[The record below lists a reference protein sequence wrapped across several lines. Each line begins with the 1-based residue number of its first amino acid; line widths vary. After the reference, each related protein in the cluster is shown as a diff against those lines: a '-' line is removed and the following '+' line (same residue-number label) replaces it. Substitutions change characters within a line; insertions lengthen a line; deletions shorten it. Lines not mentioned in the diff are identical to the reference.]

1 MIQVYRLRDACHF
14 CVLHCYFSSI
24 DSESASEA
32 ASCTSADTMDDSD
45 SSADREATT
54 TCSPAFV
61 RGKLRRRKA
70 PESDF
75 KETRKTKLN
84 GSAAK
89 RFFQKIKQKF
99 TARKL
104 RRNLKKEEVAPL
116 LVEDSCSG
124 SDSGTATIDTGSKQK
139 KSKRTKSKTSAK
151 EKKFNPFSAT
161 DARPLL
167 LEEGEESDDES
178 SNCPNRAEGAG
189 QGEEFDEIC
198 LDDDV
203 GQIRTRKQQWNK
215 ESMEIEE
222 VVSDKKRRQN
232 EARRLRRQKT
242 KVTLIIPSTPS
253 FLKSSVALSLTKI
266 HRSLMLLPFKVTT
279 FSQANISS

>member
-1 MIQVYRLRDACHF
+1 
-14 CVLHCYFSSI
+14 
-24 DSESASEA
+24 
-32 ASCTSADTMDDSD
+32 MDESD

-61 RGKLRRRKA
+61 RGRLRRRRA

-104 RRNLKKEEVAPL
+104 RRNLKKVEIAPL
-116 LVEDSCSG
+116 LADDSCSG
-124 SDSGTATIDTGSKQK
+124 SDSGTTTTDTGKKQK
-139 KSKRTKSKTSAK
+139 KSKRTKSTKTSTK
-151 EKKFNPFSAT
+151 EKRLDPFSAI
-161 DARPLL
+161 DAQPLL
-167 LEEGEESDDES
+167 DEGDESDDEL
-178 SNCPNRAEGAG
+178 SNLSEVVG
-189 QGEEFDEIC
+189 QGEEFEEID
-198 LDDDV
+198 LDGDI
-203 GQIRTRKQQWNK
+203 GQVRTRKKQLSS

-232 EARRLRRQKT
+232 EARRLRRQKK
-242 KVTLIIPSTPS
+242 KVPLIIPS
-253 FLKSSVALSLTKI
+253 ALCPV
-266 HRSLMLLPFKVTT
+266 RLPT
-279 FSQANISS
+279 